1 MADLFHK
8 VSKYLENNS
17 KSWNDEQGN
26 ILLMNNGG
34 DSFIKDWNVS
44 GLIKPTDEQLTALD
58 SDADILQ
65 SNDNVIHTRKKLYG
79 TAEQQIENIIENGLD
94 AEIARVNQIKTDNP
108 KG

>member
-1 MADLFHK
+1 MADLYHK
-8 VSKYLENNS
+8 VRKYLENNS
-17 KSWNDEQGN
+17 KSWNDEQEN

-44 GLIKPTDEQLTALD
+44 GLVKPTDEQLTALNA
-58 SDADILQ
+58 DADILQ

-79 TAEQQIENIIENGLD
+79 TLEQQMENIIENGLD
-94 AEIARVNQIKTDNP
+94 AEIARINKIKSDNP